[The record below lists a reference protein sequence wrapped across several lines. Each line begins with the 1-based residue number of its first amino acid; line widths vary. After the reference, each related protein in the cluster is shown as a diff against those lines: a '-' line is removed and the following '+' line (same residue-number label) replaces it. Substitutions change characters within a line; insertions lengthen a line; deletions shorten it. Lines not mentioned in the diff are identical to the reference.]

1 MSQRLNIGPSGGQQP
16 FYEKANQKA
25 FGGEPCEVTA
35 ARRLYGCGSIP
46 DALQKYKA
54 PEVIQNGKYAPQ
66 HPFRCLITA
75 PSGAGKTTLLLSMLC
90 SDNPDI
96 QTKFTR
102 IYVCAKDTEEPC
114 YQYLRDTLEQIE
126 ELSNAALIKS
136 GQEPDT
142 IFSFVNDPGDLPK
155 IDDLDPN
162 ERNIIVFDDCVLD
175 LEGSKDRKTM
185 NSFFM
190 RARKKNCSM
199 FFLSQSLF
207 SDGLKFIRSNCDY
220 FMLFPLGS
228 GDTVRRAATE
238 LSIDPTEFAQVANI
252 AWSDPHGW
260 VYVNKRKPS
269 GNITAGFA

>member
-1 MSQRLNIGPSGGQQP
+1 MSQRLNTGPSGGQQG
-16 FYEKANQKA
+16 N
-25 FGGEPCEVTA
+25 EVTA
-35 ARRLYGCGSIP
+35 ARRLYGCGSIQEELDKHRTP
-46 DALQKYKA
+46 D
-54 PEVIQNGKYAPQ
+54 VIKNGKYAPQ
-66 HPFRCLITA
+66 HPFRCLIA
-75 PSGAGKTTLLLSMLC
+75 GPSNCGKTTLLLSMLVG
-90 SDNPDI
+90 DNPDI
-96 QTKFTR
+96 EVKFTK

-114 YQYLRDTLEQIE
+114 YEYLRECLERVETLINESLIE
-126 ELSNAALIKS
+126 S
-136 GQEPDT
+136 GQEPDS
-142 IFSFVNDPGDLPK
+142 IFSFVNDPSELPK

-162 ERNIIVFDDCVLD
+162 ERNVIIFDDCVLD

-199 FFLSQSLF
+199 FFISQSLF

-228 GDTVRRAATE
+228 GDSVRRAADE
-238 LSIDPTEFAQVANI
+238 LSLDKTEFAQVASV
-252 AWSDPHGW
+252 AWGDPRGW